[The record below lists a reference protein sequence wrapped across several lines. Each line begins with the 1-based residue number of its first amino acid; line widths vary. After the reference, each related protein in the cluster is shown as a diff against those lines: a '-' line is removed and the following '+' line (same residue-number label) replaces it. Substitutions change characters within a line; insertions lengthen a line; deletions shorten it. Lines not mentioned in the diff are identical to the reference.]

1 MAWASSNCC
10 RSLLLLIASFTA
22 LEGEGRGKDR
32 GKRNTE
38 KNGREGTKKETKKK
52 GRREKGRK
60 GKEKGEEGRGR
71 LIAFLRK

>member
-1 MAWASSNCC
+1 MQASQPW
-10 RSLLLLIASFTA
+10 R
-22 LEGEGRGKDR
+22 ERGGGREKYR

-52 GRREKGRK
+52 GRREEGRK
-60 GKEKGEEGRGR
+60 VKEKGEEGRGR